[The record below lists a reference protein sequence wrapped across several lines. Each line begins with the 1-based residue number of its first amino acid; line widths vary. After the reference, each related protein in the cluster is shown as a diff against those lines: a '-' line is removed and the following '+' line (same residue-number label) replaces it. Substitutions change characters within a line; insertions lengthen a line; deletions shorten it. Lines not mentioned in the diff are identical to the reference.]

1 MDVLTK
7 YPEGLVGE
15 GLAYDEEMVDDRVV
29 LDNRGNDETVIEE
42 IVVVDVVT
50 RSSFLV
56 CSVGGVIRGLGEVK
70 GWVWDVNGCIVTRF
84 GGLGG

>member
-29 LDNRGNDETVIEE
+29 LDNRGNDETVIED
-42 IVVVDVVT
+42 IVVVDVV
-50 RSSFLV
+50 
-56 CSVGGVIRGLGEVK
+56 I
-70 GWVWDVNGCIVTRF
+70 
-84 GGLGG
+84 